1 MNSAS
6 KWLFSALTLLFLF
19 VSAGAS
25 AREAAQ
31 RSIVPEQDRICNEKC
46 KEYVKQPTEHE
57 GCFVQCYEAAK
68 AAKTKSPVKT
78 TN

>member
-1 MNSAS
+1 MNTAS

-25 AREAAQ
+25 AREAAK
-31 RSIVPEQDRICNEKC
+31 SIVPEQDRICNEKC
-46 KEYVKQPTEHE
+46 KEYKKQPAEHE
-57 GCFVQCYEAAK
+57 GCLLRCAEAAK
-68 AAKTKSPVKT
+68 AKAPVKT

>member
-1 MNSAS
+1 MNTAS
-6 KWLFSALTLLFLF
+6 KWLFSALTLLLLF

-31 RSIVPEQDRICNEKC
+31 KSIVPEQDRICNEKC
-46 KEYVKQPTEHE
+46 KEYKKQPAEHE
-57 GCFVQCYEAAK
+57 GCLLRCAEAAK
-68 AAKTKSPVKT
+68 AKSPVKT

>member
-1 MNSAS
+1 MNTAS

-25 AREAAQ
+25 AREAAPK
-31 RSIVPEQDRICNEKC
+31 SIVPEQQRICNEKC
-46 KEYVKQPTEHE
+46 KDYKKQPAEHE
-57 GCFVQCYEAAK
+57 GCLLRCSQAAK
-68 AAKTKSPVKT
+68 AKPPLKT

>member
-1 MNSAS
+1 MNTAS
-6 KWLFSALTLLFLF
+6 KWLFSTLTLLFLF

-31 RSIVPEQDRICNEKC
+31 KSIVPEQNRICNEKC
-46 KEYVKQPTEHE
+46 KDFKARATEHE
-57 GCFVQCYEAAK
+57 GCLLQCAEAAR
-68 AAKTKSPVKT
+68 AKPPLKT